1 MKLQGR
7 VVVLTGGGGDIG
19 SGTSRAL
26 AAEGAVVIVTDI
38 RQDSAENT
46 AKLIRD
52 AGGQAKAL
60 ALNVLDEEAVISAFE
75 NIVTE
80 FGRLDVLVNLAG
92 DTVIESSIDT
102 SVEEFD
108 RILRL
113 NITAQFITARTS
125 AKFMLAHSGGS
136 IINISSILGYGGT
149 PRRAAYSASRAA
161 IINLTRTLA
170 VEWALQGVRVNC
182 VAPGW
187 TMTRALKS
195 AIEIGSLDIDAMVER
210 TPIGRLPSVDEIA
223 AVIVFLA
230 SDDSRMVT
238 GHTIPVDG
246 GVTSYIGPSGKPSL
260 A

>member
-1 MKLQGR
+1 M
-7 VVVLTGGGGDIG
+7 LTHG
-19 SGTSRAL
+19 
-26 AAEGAVVIVTDI
+26 
-38 RQDSAENT
+38 
-46 AKLIRD
+46 
-52 AGGQAKAL
+52 
-60 ALNVLDEEAVISAFE
+60 
-75 NIVTE
+75 
-80 FGRLDVLVNLAG
+80 
-92 DTVIESSIDT
+92 
-102 SVEEFD
+102 
-108 RILRL
+108 
-113 NITAQFITARTS
+113 
-125 AKFMLAHSGGS
+125 GGS

-210 TPIGRLPSVDEIA
+210 TPIGRLPSVEEIA
-223 AVIVFLA
+223 TVIVFLA